1 MASPGYPPP
10 VPRVANLPDRGR
22 LIVATDLQGNLPD
35 WEAVE
40 RTFER
45 CHAER
50 GPAVLVVTGDLV
62 HGPDL
67 SEDEWPDY
75 LGSYYRDASTE
86 LLARARSLQAR
97 HPGRVHYLLGNH
109 EHAHVG
115 GPIVA
120 KFFPDEAERLEVLL
134 GREGARGMREWLREW
149 PFVAAARSAGLV
161 MLHAAPHVPISSVED
176 LEELPI
182 EGVFDGDDV
191 DPLVRE
197 RVAALFWSR
206 TTSTERATSF
216 LRAIDPGAKV
226 AIYGHD
232 VARAGYAIDR
242 EPLLCIST
250 SFGCYDGDK
259 LLLEWDLSRRAESA
273 TQVAQLGLR
282 PLHPDAPPV
291 HRA

>member
-1 MASPGYPPP
+1 M
-10 VPRVANLPDRGR
+10 PRVVTLPETGR
-22 LIVATDLQGNLPD
+22 LVVATDLQGNLAD
-35 WEAVE
+35 WDAVEKHYEAV
-40 RTFER
+40 RR
-45 CHAER
+45 ER
-50 GPAVLVVTGDLV
+50 GDACLVVTGDLV

-67 SEDEWPDY
+67 AEDEWPDY
-75 LGSYYRDASTE
+75 LGSFYRDASTE
-86 LLARARSLQAR
+86 LLARARALQKK
-97 HPGRVHYLLGNH
+97 HPERVFYLLGNH

-120 KFFPDEAERLEVLL
+120 KFFPDEAERLEALL
-134 GREGARGMREWLREW
+134 GREGASAMRDWLREW
-149 PFVAAARSAGLV
+149 PFVAAARRAGLV
-161 MLHAAPHVPISSVED
+161 MLHAAPHVPISSSED

-191 DPLVRE
+191 DPLIRE

-206 TTSTERATSF
+206 TTSTERAQAF
-216 LRAIDPGAKV
+216 LRAIDPDAKV

-259 LLLEWDLSRRAESA
+259 LILEWDLDRPARSA
-273 TQVAQLGLR
+273 REVADGGLMA
-282 PLHPDAPPV
+282 LHREAKPV
-291 HRA
+291 HRG